1 MARKTTQSG
10 FTAVELLITLF
21 VAAAFLIAAY
31 QLFSLVIQD
40 GGETR
45 AQSRASNIAYDYMR
59 QYAASS
65 TTIPCTA
72 TTPLNNAP
80 INVDGL
86 SNPTITIRITCLP
99 NAIDSLSKVE
109 ATISYN
115 QPLETVVYAT
125 YVSSSGNSGASD
137 ITDGLVAWWKFN
149 GNANDSSGGGN
160 NGTVAGAVQTTG
172 QTSAPNTAYAFSAS
186 AAAQVLTFTS
196 PGSLGANIT
205 ASAWVRP
212 TSYPTERSTI
222 IESINPY
229 AYYVSLNTDGSLQS
243 YRFGTNPAGYHT
255 TAAGTVPLN
264 QWTHVAITWDSLSVN
279 LYINGVLQRTV
290 ATTGTGVTGS
300 QIIVGAESVSRQFIG
315 SIDDVRIYNRTLPQT
330 DVAKLYSAGAK

>member
-1 MARKTTQSG
+1 MRA
-10 FTAVELLITLF
+10 FTLIEILIVISIIGILATI
-21 VAAAFLIAAY
+21 VVVSYRGITGNAAATVLKSDIKEAVGQLNLAKASDGVYPANTSNLSRSDGTTYQYTVIGGDYCLTATSLKAGVNAY
-31 QLFSLVIQD
+31 HLSSTSVGGVIEDGVCSGHILPSADQPDVSLV
-40 GGETR
+40 G
-45 AQSRASNIAYDYMR
+45 
-59 QYAASS
+59 
-65 TTIPCTA
+65 
-72 TTPLNNAP
+72 
-80 INVDGL
+80 
-86 SNPTITIRITCLP
+86 
-99 NAIDSLSKVE
+99 
-109 ATISYN
+109 
-115 QPLETVVYAT
+115 
-125 YVSSSGNSGASD
+125 
-137 ITDGLVAWWKFN
+137 WWKLN
-149 GNANDSSGGGN
+149 GNANDSSGNGN
-160 NGTVAGAVQTTG
+160 NGVVAGAVQTTG

-196 PGSLGANIT
+196 SGSLGANIT

-279 LYINGVLQRTV
+279 LYINGVLQRTA